1 METAVFIHF
10 VDKILYF
17 RAPVSEPLGSIKL
30 RVIRTMKGM
39 GGVWLE
45 LTISQSDA
53 PLVPSCDDS
62 CWP

>member
-39 GGVWLE
+39 GGV
-45 LTISQSDA
+45 
-53 PLVPSCDDS
+53 
-62 CWP
+62 